1 MSYTL
6 ALHCGC
12 IVYVSCH
19 PATHVAH
26 TRVIESVGTR
36 CMTRRHE
43 RGSRVFLWELLP
55 EREHTFPP
63 SRYTNCAHNRRGGSA
78 MADQDDDMTVV
89 PIPASETD
97 DEHRRIRSSNDRDQK
112 AERDGKKNR
121 HNAGYDEAAD
131 GVHPAPQIER
141 VVDE

>member
-1 MSYTL
+1 MSYTI

-12 IVYVSCH
+12 VVYVSCH
-19 PATHVAH
+19 PATHLAH

-55 EREHTFPP
+55 EREHTFAS
-63 SRYTNCAHNRRGGSA
+63 SRYANCAHNRDGGSA
-78 MADQDDDMTVV
+78 MADQD
-89 PIPASETD
+89 ETE

-121 HNAGYDEAAD
+121 HNEGYDEAAD
-131 GVHPAPQIER
+131 GTNPAPQIER